1 MTTRNTIRRLSVA
14 AIAITFVAVV
24 AGAAPAQ
31 VPESVEMYSERAAGL
46 ALTNDG
52 ASHFAR
58 LALDCIHKEYP
69 NKLNQV
75 LQSDQFLLSPTVLHP
90 AFYGCFDWHSSVH
103 GHWMLVKLLKE
114 FPDIAERDEI
124 TAGLRKSMTAKN
136 VAGEVAYFDDESGSW
151 ERTYGWAWLL
161 QLAME
166 LEEWTHPLGQELG
179 ANLKPL
185 TILIRDKYIEFL
197 PRQEYPIRTGVH
209 PNTAFGLS
217 FAIDYAH
224 AVKDDKLVESV
235 TEAAHRYYANDKDCP
250 LSWEPSGEDFL
261 SPCFEEAALMAR
273 VLPKSEYSTW
283 LAGFL
288 PGLSQADALIPANV
302 SDRSD
307 PKIVHLDG
315 LNLSRAWNM
324 YTISSL
330 IEDTATRSRFQAWA
344 KEHLDASLPHVA
356 STHYEGSHW
365 LGSFAVY
372 ALTRND

>member
-1 MTTRNTIRRLSVA
+1 MQPMNRLPIVIIALGLVA
-14 AIAITFVAVV
+14 CHAEVAQE
-24 AGAAPAQ
+24 ADT
-31 VPESVEMYSERAAGL
+31 VEMYIEQADGL
-46 ALTNDG
+46 VLTNDG
-52 ASHFAR
+52 AAHFAR
-58 LALDCIHKEYP
+58 LAIDCIHKEYP

-75 LQSDQFLLSPTVLHP
+75 LQGDEGLQPPATLHP

-114 FPDIAERDEI
+114 FPDITDRDHI
-124 TAGLRKSMTAKN
+124 VAGLQKSLTPEN
-136 VAGEVAYFDDESGSW
+136 IAGEVSYFDVESGSW

-166 LEEWTHPLGQELG
+166 LETWADPLGQEL
-179 ANLKPL
+179 ATTLRPL

-217 FAIDYAH
+217 FALDYAH
-224 AVKDDKLVESV
+224 SVGDKDLVDSV
-235 TEAAHRYYANDKDCP
+235 SNAALRYYANDEDCP

-273 VLPKSEYSTW
+273 VLARSEYSVW
-283 LAGFL
+283 LGQFL
-288 PGLSQADALIPANV
+288 PGLSQADALVPANV

-315 LNLSRAWNM
+315 LNLSRAWDL
-324 YTISSL
+324 YTIAL
-330 IEDTATRSRFQAWA
+330 RIEDKDTQSQFRTWA
-344 KEHLDASLPHVA
+344 RQHLDASLPHVA
-356 STHYEGSHW
+356 SAHYEGSHW